1 MKRIARLIAATALLA
16 LSQPAGSQRLVED
29 QNVFKDITIRAD
41 VRNTRYLIPSP
52 AGKLRKAGKP
62 VAFFCG
68 DSTMRNGSKGDGG
81 IQGQWGWGL
90 FAQEWFNADELVC
103 ENHGMGGMS
112 SRTYYTSNLW
122 QNVKNALQPGDYV
135 IISFGHNDEH
145 RRNIGHGDAHG
156 DKERWHHRDGVY
168 LRAVPT
174 LLHRRDPRKGGHPH
188 PVLTHASLWVHQ
200 RQA

>member
-1 MKRIARLIAATALLA
+1 MKRIARLIAATALLT
-16 LSQPAGSQRLVED
+16 LSQPAESQRLVED

-90 FAQEWFNADELVC
+90 FAQEWFNDDELVC

-122 QNVKNALQPGDYV
+122 L
-135 IISFGHNDEH
+135 
-145 RRNIGHGDAHG
+145 
-156 DKERWHHRDGVY
+156 
-168 LRAVPT
+168 
-174 LLHRRDPRKGGHPH
+174 
-188 PVLTHASLWVHQ
+188 
-200 RQA
+200 